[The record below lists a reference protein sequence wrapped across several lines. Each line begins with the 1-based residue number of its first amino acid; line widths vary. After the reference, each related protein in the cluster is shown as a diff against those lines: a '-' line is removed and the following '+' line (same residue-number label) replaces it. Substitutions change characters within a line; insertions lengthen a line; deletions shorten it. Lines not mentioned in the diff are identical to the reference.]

1 VDKLSVAKQTV
12 AKLLAVA
19 VLVVGLGARVNAA
32 PEGPPVEIPVIV
44 QLTGPAALLGQIQVP
59 ALQLLEKQVNNTG
72 GIHGRP
78 LHFTF
83 SDDQSNPVVA
93 LQLASQVINAHTA
106 NVVLG
111 GGLAATCRASI
122 PLFATNGPVLY
133 CLSPAA
139 TPPKGSYVFTSSIA
153 ARDSYTTSIR
163 FFHHMGW
170 NKIAVINSTDA
181 SGAEVDAITDAI
193 LAEPENRDIQVVA
206 HEHFAPTDV
215 SIAAQASKI
224 KASGA
229 QAIVM
234 WGVSPALATAFR
246 SFKDV
251 GLDIPVSASPIMQ
264 LYTALAQYATIL
276 PSHLYFASTPWASY
290 PNVRRGPFR
299 DVLDTYFSAF
309 KTIAVVPDAGQ
320 TTAWDPGLIV
330 VDALRHL
337 PPDPSATQIRDYI
350 ESMHGFYG
358 VNGRYDFRSGDQR
371 GLTAANIEM
380 VEWRPADKGWAL
392 AWAQSGTL

>member
-1 VDKLSVAKQTV
+1 VIVDKVTV

-19 VLVVGLGARVNAA
+19 VLVVGLGARIDAA

-59 ALQLLEKQVNNTG
+59 TLQLLEKQVNASG
-72 GIHGRP
+72 GIHGRA

-83 SDDQSNPVVA
+83 SDDQSNPVIA
-93 LQLASQVINAHTA
+93 LQLANLAINSHTA
-106 NVVLG
+106 NVILG

-122 PLFATNGPVLY
+122 PLFASNGPVFY
-133 CLSPAA
+133 CMTPAA
-139 TPPKGSYVFTSSIA
+139 TPPKGSYVFTSCIS
-153 ARDSYTTSIR
+153 ARDSFMTSIR

-181 SGAEVDAITDAI
+181 SGAEVDAITDAF
-193 LAEPENRDIQVVA
+193 LAEPENRGIQLVA

-215 SIAAQASKI
+215 SIDAQAAKI
-224 KASGA
+224 KGSGA

-251 GLDIPVSASPIMQ
+251 GLDVPVSASPIMQ

-276 PSHLYFASTPWASY
+276 PSHLYFASTAWASY
-290 PNVRRGPFR
+290 PNVRKGPLR
-299 DVLDTYFSAF
+299 DVLDTYFGAF
-309 KTIAVVPDAGQ
+309 KAMGVTPDSGQ

-350 ESMHGFYG
+350 ENINGFYG
-358 VNGRYDFRSGDQR
+358 VNGRYDFRTGDQR

-380 VEWRPADKGWAL
+380 VEWQPAVKGWTPV
-392 AWAQSGTL
+392 WTQSGAQ